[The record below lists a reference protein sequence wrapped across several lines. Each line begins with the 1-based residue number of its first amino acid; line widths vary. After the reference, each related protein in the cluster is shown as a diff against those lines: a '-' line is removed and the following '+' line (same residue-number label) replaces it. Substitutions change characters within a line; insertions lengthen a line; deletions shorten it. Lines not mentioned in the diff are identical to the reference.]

1 MAEEFRV
8 LRPYEF
14 HCQLIKKGKRAD
26 GRKLDEFRDI
36 KLEVDAISTANSSS
50 LVKLGNTSLVCGCT
64 TRLSKKLDSNQESD
78 DINIHVELP
87 PICSS
92 PTGHRTQQTAQL
104 LTKTLKNILDD
115 MNCLD
120 RSCLSI
126 EHDNLAWSIDV
137 EVICLNYDGC
147 LLDAALIAVLVALKS
162 LKLTDKTSDNSPKK
176 FILNKMPIRSS
187 FAIIGD
193 RVICDPNLEE
203 ETVAQSTM
211 SITVELS
218 SNGENFHVNKQGGKA
233 IDLGKLAECNRLA
246 KQRASLILK
255 QLSECPTLGND
266 DTTMD
271 CT

>member
-14 HCQLIKKGKRAD
+14 HCQLIKKGQRAD

-36 KLEVDAISTANSSS
+36 KLEVDAISTADSSS
-50 LVKLGNTSLVCGCT
+50 LVKLGNTSLVCGCI
-64 TRLSKKLDSNQESD
+64 TRLSKKTDNSNESD

-92 PTGHRTQQTAQL
+92 PTGHRTQHTAQL
-104 LTKTLKNILDD
+104 LTKTLKNVLDD
-115 MNCLD
+115 MKCLD
-120 RSCLSI
+120 RNCLSV
-126 EHDNLAWSIDV
+126 DNENLSWSIDV

-147 LLDAALIAVLVALKS
+147 LLDAALIAVLAALKS
-162 LKLTDKTSDNSPKK
+162 LKLTDETSGISQK

-211 SITVELS
+211 SITIEPS
-218 SNGENFHVNKQGGKA
+218 SHGDNCHINKQGGKA
-233 IDLGKLAECNRLA
+233 IDFQKLSECTRLA
-246 KQRASLILK
+246 KQRATLILK
-255 QLSECPTLGND
+255 QLSECPALCHGD
-266 DTTMD
+266 AMMD
-271 CT
+271 CL